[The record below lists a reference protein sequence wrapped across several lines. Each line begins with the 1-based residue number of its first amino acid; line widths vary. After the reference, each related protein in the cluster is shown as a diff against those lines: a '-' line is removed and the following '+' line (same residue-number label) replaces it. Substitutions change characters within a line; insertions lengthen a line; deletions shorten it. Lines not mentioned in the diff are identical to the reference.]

1 MKYKNLTE
9 LKEGDYIYYYAE
21 EFCAEDEGVL
31 RVSKVDVENQTIYG
45 DLLMETGIVNRA
57 VVCIKDARYEHSE
70 SDIALKDKS
79 DFDKLLKEYWASVEI
94 AKTI

>member
-31 RVSKVDVENQTIYG
+31 RVTKVDVENQTVYG

-57 VVCIKDARYEHSE
+57 VVCIKDARYDVSE
-70 SDIALKDKS
+70 YNIIPKDKA
-79 DFDKLLKEYWASVEI
+79 DFDKLLKEYWATVEI